1 MRRCAEIEYY
11 NNGGNRRM
19 SQQNT
24 TDILEHIDA
33 IRKSE
38 EQIREHI
45 HALIEN
51 GYSIYDIAKTTEH
64 TVDWVRQR
72 R

>member
-1 MRRCAEIEYY
+1 MATQE
-11 NNGGNRRM
+11 
-19 SQQNT
+19 T
-24 TDILEHIDA
+24 TVELEERINI